1 MFTIIVVNHIF
12 SHGDHYMASAQ
23 ARKEARDRLRRAG
36 LTVRSWASTH
46 GVHENTVHE
55 VLSGRQKGSY
65 GSAHKV
71 AVLLGLKDGD
81 INVDSLGNL

>member
-1 MFTIIVVNHIF
+1 
-12 SHGDHYMASAQ
+12 MANAQ

-36 LTVRSWASTH
+36 LTVRSWASMH

-55 VLSGRQKGSY
+55 VLSGRQKGDY
-65 GSAHKV
+65 GAAHRV

-81 INVDSLGNL
+81 VNIEPLEKSVNA